1 MTMDILV
8 TMAALA
14 VAGFAKGIVG
24 LGLPPIAMGLLVL
37 SMTPVE
43 AAAIMVVPALITNV
57 LQALGGRNLRALL
70 RRFWPTLVL
79 TALAT
84 VAFAGALS
92 RHADAAITV
101 LGVLL
106 ALYALYSLKTPEFT
120 LTSRQERWLGPLS
133 GTVTGIVTAFTGV
146 SSMPSV
152 PFLQSVG
159 LDRDAFVQAMGISFS
174 VSALALALALG
185 ATGGL
190 SAVPVIGIL
199 AATGSALAAMWG
211 GLLLRKRLDQA
222 TFRRVFLIALL
233 ALGIYLALR

>member
-1 MTMDILV
+1 
-8 TMAALA
+8 
-14 VAGFAKGIVG
+14 
-24 LGLPPIAMGLLVL
+24 
-37 SMTPVE
+37 
-43 AAAIMVVPALITNV
+43 
-57 LQALGGRNLRALL
+57 
-70 RRFWPTLVL
+70 
-79 TALAT
+79 
-84 VAFAGALS
+84 
-92 RHADAAITV
+92 
-101 LGVLL
+101 
-106 ALYALYSLKTPEFT
+106 
-120 LTSRQERWLGPLS
+120 
-133 GTVTGIVTAFTGV
+133 
-146 SSMPSV
+146 MPSV

-190 SAVPVIGIL
+190 SAVPVIGIV